1 MNILRGATKNRQ
13 TAQFTQTAETYDGWS
28 NRETWLADQWI
39 KRDVAISNYFKDL
52 IRKRMS
58 VYKKAR
64 DLEEMMSELLEISG
78 FRIDLNLALLDA
90 AIDRIKWVEII
101 QNNL

>member
-1 MNILRGATKNRQ
+1 MNILRGSTKNRQ
-13 TAQFTQTAETYDGWS
+13 TTQYTRPETYEGWS

-39 KRDVAISNYFKDL
+39 KQDVAISNYFKDL
-52 IRKRMS
+52 IRKHMS

-64 DLEEMMSELLEISG
+64 DLQEMMSELLEVSG
-78 FRIDLNLALLDA
+78 FRIDLNLALLEA

>member
-1 MNILRGATKNRQ
+1 MNILRGATKNGQ
-13 TAQFTQTAETYDGWS
+13 MAQYTRPETYDGWS
-28 NRETWLADQWI
+28 NRETWLTDQWI
-39 KRDVAISNYFKDL
+39 KQDVAISNYFKDL

-64 DLEEMMSELLEISG
+64 DLEEMMSELMEISG
-78 FRIDLNLALLDA
+78 FRIDLNLALLEA

-101 QNNL
+101 KNNL